1 VVSLEFNKLVE
12 QVEKFGRMAGK
23 FNFDVGDLLQVAL
36 ERLAAAGDLDAVHQR
51 IELVR
56 GPDVSGYRGA
66 APLDAPFHE
75 PVNTI
80 GARPTTPDTATV
92 IAGDGSQIY
101 PDEKWRLPYYLTN
114 IGIYTYFHGDNRIPT
129 QATLPKL
136 VFHPDHV
143 RDKSKRVL
151 PSKAIDCLRTV
162 REMEELARCAWELRD
177 DARPLIVLY
186 DNHLLFWVNS
196 DVPGHAEL
204 SRRYL
209 SALVRL
215 NDAGA
220 LLAGYVS
227 QPTRSRLVIRLLH
240 LLSLSDDEVRTTE
253 LGSGDLEGLRDIDIF
268 RHVLQPGERSALMVQ
283 NSPRNLAYKQR
294 GESYE
299 VAFFY
304 VKVTSGY
311 QDEIAR
317 VDLPVWVA
325 RDKAAVDALH
335 GILLHQC
342 AMQGR
347 NPYPYALTRAD
358 EIAVV
363 SGQDKRKLEEMI
375 RMAWRQHQPELDPLL
390 FSAKTWGKQ
399 LARSSKRTHE
409 L

>member
-1 VVSLEFNKLVE
+1 MALEFNKLVE
-12 QVEKFGRMAGK
+12 QVEKFGRMVGK
-23 FNFDVGDLLQVAL
+23 FDFDVSDRLSVAL
-36 ERLAAAGDLDAVHQR
+36 ERLEAASDLDAVHER
-51 IELVR
+51 IALVR

-66 APLDAPFHE
+66 APLDPPYHE
-75 PVNTI
+75 PVNRI
-80 GARPTTPDTATV
+80 GARPPIPDSATI
-92 IAGDGSQIY
+92 IACDGSQIY

-114 IGIYTYFHGDNRIPT
+114 IGIYTYYHGDSRVPT
-129 QATLPKL
+129 QTTLPKL

-143 RDKSKRVL
+143 RDKSQRVL
-151 PSKAIDCLRTV
+151 PSKAVDCLRTV
-162 REMEELARCAWELRD
+162 REMEELARSAWELRD
-177 DARPLIVLY
+177 DARPLVTLY

-196 DVPGHAEL
+196 DIPGHAEL
-204 SRRYL
+204 TRRYL
-209 SALVRL
+209 SALQAL
-215 NDAGA
+215 KDTGA
-220 LLAGYVS
+220 LLAGYVN

-240 LLSLSDDEVRTTE
+240 LLSLSDEEVRTTE
-253 LGSGDLEGLRDIDIF
+253 LGSGDLEGLRDIDLF
-268 RHVLQPGERSALMVQ
+268 RAVLEPGERSALMVQ

-304 VKVTSGY
+304 VKVSSGF

-317 VDLPVWVA
+317 VDLPMWVA
-325 RDKAAVDALH
+325 RDKQAVDALH
-335 GILLHQC
+335 GILLSQC

-358 EIAVV
+358 ELAVV

-375 RMAWRQHQPELDPLL
+375 RVAWRQHQPDLDPLL

-399 LARSSKRTHE
+399 LARSPKRTHE